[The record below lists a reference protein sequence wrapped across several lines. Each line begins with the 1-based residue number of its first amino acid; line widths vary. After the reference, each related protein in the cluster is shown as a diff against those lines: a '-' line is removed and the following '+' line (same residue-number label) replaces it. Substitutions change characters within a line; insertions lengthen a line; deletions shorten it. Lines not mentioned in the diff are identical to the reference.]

1 VRSDARREGR
11 RGDLVR
17 GSELARASIEDDDDD
32 DNSASLRTES
42 NTEITEPP
50 AFRKPLKP
58 RFVENRLLEIKIK
71 FEKF

>member
-32 DNSASLRTES
+32 ASLRTES